1 MKQLAVITQGNAD
14 YDQRLRELLDA
25 TGIDPQEFV
34 GLDYFG
40 LTPFFVMAGATV
52 RPQAHSHGEDIHVE
66 AVVVE
71 LADDLPEDG
80 FYAQLQTMLY
90 DAYGDDEQ
98 E

>member
-1 MKQLAVITQGNAD
+1 MKRLAFITQGDSD
-14 YDQRLRELLDA
+14 YDDRLWELLSETD
-25 TGIDPQEFV
+25 IDPHEFT

-52 RPQAHSHGEDIHVE
+52 RPQAHTHGDDVHVE
-66 AVVVE
+66 AVIVE
-71 LADDLPEDG
+71 LPDDLPEDA
-80 FYAQLQTMLY
+80 FHAQLRDMLY

>member
-1 MKQLAVITQGNAD
+1 MKRLAFIAQGSSD
-14 YDQRLRELLDA
+14 YDDRLRSLLEE
-25 TGIDPQEFV
+25 TGIEPHEFI

-40 LTPFFVMAGATV
+40 LVPFFVLAGATV
-52 RPQAHSHGEDIHVE
+52 RPQAHTHGDDVHVE
-66 AVVVE
+66 GVIVE

-80 FYAQLQTMLY
+80 FYGQLRDMLY

>member
-1 MKQLAVITQGNAD
+1 MKQLALITQGHAE
-14 YDQRLRELLDA
+14 YDERLRQLLDG
-25 TGIDPQEFV
+25 TGIDPHEFT

-52 RPQAHSHGEDIHVE
+52 RPQAHAHGDEIHVE

-71 LADDLPEDG
+71 LPDDLPEDG
-80 FYAQLQTMLY
+80 FYSALQDMLY

>member
-1 MKQLAVITQGNAD
+1 MKRLAFITQGHSD
-14 YDQRLRELLDA
+14 YDDRLWKLLTDS
-25 TGIDPQEFV
+25 GIDPHEFT

-52 RPQAHSHGEDIHVE
+52 SPQAHTHGSDVHVE
-66 AVVVE
+66 GVVVE
-71 LADDLPEDG
+71 LADDLPEEG
-80 FYAQLQTMLY
+80 FYSQLQAMLH

>member
-1 MKQLAVITQGNAD
+1 MRRLAYITQGSSD
-14 YDQRLRELLDA
+14 YDERLWGLLEE
-25 TGIDPQEFV
+25 TGIDPHEFI

-52 RPQAHSHGEDIHVE
+52 RPEAHTHGDDIHVE
-66 AVVVE
+66 GVVVE
-71 LADDLPEDG
+71 LPEDLPDDA
-80 FYAQLQTMLY
+80 FYGQLRDMLY